1 MCRSACFFKKGALP
15 GLWQRCRESAPRT
28 EAGRDL
34 TDTPPS
40 RPRVAQLARSPLT
53 DPVLATAGKA
63 APWSPSAGNKDTAQ
77 EPRGQGLSRQQ
88 AVSVDEGQER
98 RARGSRRSVWTRGQ
112 EWRGRGSRR
121 SVWMRV
127 RSRGAEAIGG
137 QCERGPRSGGAA
149 PSTTE
154 RAAPYRS
161 VRQRPDPV
169 RAVGRH

>member
-98 RARGSRRSVWTRGQ
+98 R
-112 EWRGRGSRR
+112 GRGSRR